1 MQGLWVL
8 GHKPI
13 DTSTKGLNLM
23 RKQEIDS
30 LSGPFILNLKDRTLD
45 LGNWYMKR
53 NLRTYCLIWTWFL
66 GCRWMQPSSWNTS
79 NAKGFDSWTLS
90 NAHDILSYFCDFD
103 FDLIF
108 FCFFLFV
115 ENTDWLSLSERRDNS
130 WDLIR
135 SFCKSL
141 RGLPQSVCF
150 VWFSHLTILEWR

>member
-90 NAHDILSYFCDFD
+90 NAHDILSYFCDLHF
-103 FDLIF
+103 LIF
-108 FCFFLFV
+108 FFIPAYV
-115 ENTDWLSLSERRDNS
+115 EWNASLK
-130 WDLIR
+130 
-135 SFCKSL
+135 F
-141 RGLPQSVCF
+141 
-150 VWFSHLTILEWR
+150 WFSLWLDTIVTCGRMVVSVVKLF